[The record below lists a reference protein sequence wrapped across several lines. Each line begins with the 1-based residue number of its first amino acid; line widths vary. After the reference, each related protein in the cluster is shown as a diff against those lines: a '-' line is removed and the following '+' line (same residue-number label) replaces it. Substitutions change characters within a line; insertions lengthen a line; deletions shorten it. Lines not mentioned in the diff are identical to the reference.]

1 MKLLVNLCSYL
12 GYGMLWGVSFLPL
25 PVMYLVTDVL
35 FVILFYGVRYRR
47 KIVDMNLRNSF
58 PEKSEEERRQIARKY
73 YRHLCDTFCRVL

>member
-1 MKLLVNLCSYL
+1 MKLFVNVCSYL
-12 GYGMLWGVSFLPL
+12 GYGMLWVASFLPL

-58 PEKSEEERRQIARKY
+58 PEKSEEADCPE
-73 YRHLCDTFCRVL
+73 VLPPFV